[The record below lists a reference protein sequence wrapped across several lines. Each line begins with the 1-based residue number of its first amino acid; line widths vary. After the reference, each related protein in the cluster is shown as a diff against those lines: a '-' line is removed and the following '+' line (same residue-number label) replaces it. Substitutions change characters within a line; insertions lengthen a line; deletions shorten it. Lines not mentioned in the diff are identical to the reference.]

1 MPHKRE
7 RRKKSFQVNMWQ
19 SSRLSV
25 TLTLWTFMMGIVL
38 PQQVGPSKVPKSDE
52 TFSDI
57 TQLHKRIS
65 VRKPK
70 ISSIP
75 DFLSDEAFVGA
86 SRHRRQIGDSS
97 QYSRSR
103 RQGSQL
109 LPSEEEN
116 GESVCYLFWRENV

>member
-1 MPHKRE
+1 MKVLHD
-7 RRKKSFQVNMWQ
+7 NMWQ

-25 TLTLWTFMMGIVL
+25 TLTLWTILMGVVL
-38 PQQVGPSKVPKSDE
+38 PHQVPESDILDE
-52 TFSDI
+52 SLSDI
-57 TQLHKRIS
+57 TSLHRRIS

-70 ISSIP
+70 ISFAPHI
-75 DFLSDEAFVGA
+75 DGA
-86 SRHRRQIGDSS
+86 LEESTRHRRQIGD

-116 GESVCYLFWRENV
+116 GESVSVFVFQGEMFKIHSFSRDNL